1 MEWNL
6 LWGSIFW
13 SAARLRSKRDL
24 WNRKLLPHFKT
35 FFGNLF
41 FMLWLVGPDFK
52 SYFLSNFFISLSDFL
67 FMQFFIGQI
76 FCWSNFLFLRLLWYD
91 FQVALTAVDVGYL
104 VFYHPTF
111 FTFLWKLHNIH
122 MIVWK
127 LRCILEFQKIANTVS
142 EIIHPIV
149 RHSPLSY
156 VLYPEQILANF
167 DSWNSLLLHP
177 HPSLLDTWKFL
188 LSLYIL
194 LISHGP
200 PMN

>member
-1 MEWNL
+1 M
-6 LWGSIFW
+6 
-13 SAARLRSKRDL
+13 
-24 WNRKLLPHFKT
+24 
-35 FFGNLF
+35 
-41 FMLWLVGPDFK
+41 
-52 SYFLSNFFISLSDFL
+52 
-67 FMQFFIGQI
+67 
-76 FCWSNFLFLRLLWYD
+76 
-91 FQVALTAVDVGYL
+91 
-104 VFYHPTF
+104 
-111 FTFLWKLHNIH
+111 
-122 MIVWK
+122 
-127 LRCILEFQKIANTVS
+127 LEFKKSANTVL
-142 EIIHPIV
+142 EIIHLIV